1 MIIIEREISEYT
13 HHKIILGI
21 FENTEKAEKAKK
33 EYIRYCK
40 KNDQW
45 SEQAYRIVDLN
56 KDVIIRDISEL
67 LESKVEKTIDKLYV
81 VSYFMEGF
89 GQVTR
94 ITEKIFEDSNDA
106 KKYVELKE
114 AEEPEYEPYWY
125 EINIVRTNKIHI
137 EDLENL
143 K

>member
-21 FENTEKAEKAKK
+21 FEDTEKAEKAKK
-33 EYIRYCK
+33 AYIKYCK
-40 KNDQW
+40 ENDKW
-45 SEQAYRIVDLN
+45 SKQAYKNVDLN

-67 LESKVEKTIDKLYV
+67 LEGNIEKTIDELYA
-81 VSYFMEGF
+81 VSYFTEGF
-89 GQVTR
+89 GQVIR
-94 ITEKIFEDSNDA
+94 VTEKIFVDSNDA

-125 EINIVRTNKIHI
+125 ETNVVRTNKIYF
-137 EDLENL
+137 EDLEDL